1 MYFGTK
7 SYLKSN
13 HYHTAKHLLRRALN
27 WERHNEKMEG
37 VSFSLI
43 WVVMLRATSG
53 VSIGKEGWLLRGR
66 HVK

>member
-1 MYFGTK
+1 
-7 SYLKSN
+7 
-13 HYHTAKHLLRRALN
+13 
-27 WERHNEKMEG
+27 MEG

>member
-1 MYFGTK
+1 
-7 SYLKSN
+7 LKRRN
-13 HYHTAKHLLRRALN
+13 KQALRRALN
-27 WERHNEKMEG
+27 WARHNEKMEG